1 MAEFMNPA
9 RRRRACRATIGGV
22 VVAGTVVAGGCS
34 GTLEDVWPDR
44 SPAYKSSRS
53 APPLEVPP
61 DLTSSSIRDSLQI
74 PGVDA
79 TYSQYASGEG
89 STGTRAAPAV
99 LPEIENARIE
109 RDGDQRRLVVAMK
122 PDETWPRLRDFWTAQ
137 GFALETEA
145 PDIGVMQTEWAARQ
159 EPLPAGFL
167 KRAVLRISDAFY
179 GLAFR
184 DQYRTRIERG
194 SEPDTTDIYI
204 AHQGAEQVVVG
215 AETMDAQREGLGTNV
230 WQPRPNDPGLEAEM
244 LSRLMIFLGVD
255 EQRADAIVAASS
267 PPDPRARLV
276 RDDDGTT
283 ALLLGQ
289 GFSAAWRRTGLA
301 LDRAGF
307 AVEDRDRSRGLFY
320 VRYAGSG
327 TGAQDEDK
335 GWLAR
340 LKFWGNDDESE
351 QDEHDYVVNV
361 VGDTPNSA
369 RVVVLDVDGAR
380 AESPAAS
387 RIITL
392 LHEQLR

>member
-9 RRRRACRATIGGV
+9 RRRRTCRSIIGGV
-22 VVAGTVVAGGCS
+22 LVAGTVVAGGCS
-34 GTLEDVWPDR
+34 GTLEDVWPD
-44 SPAYKSSRS
+44 PNPDYKSSRS

-89 STGTRAAPAV
+89 GTGTRAAPAV

-122 PDETWPRLRDFWTAQ
+122 PEETWPRLRDFWTAQ
-137 GFALETEA
+137 GFALETEE
-145 PDIGVMQTEWAARQ
+145 PEIGVMQTEWAGRQ
-159 EPLPAGFL
+159 EPLPAGII
-167 KRAVLRISDAFY
+167 KRSLLRVSKAFY

-184 DQYRTRIERG
+184 DKYRTRIERG
-194 SEPDTTDIYI
+194 GEPETTDIYVT
-204 AHQGAEQVVVG
+204 HQGAEQVVVG
-215 AETMDAQREGLGTNV
+215 AETMDAQREGLGTMV
-230 WQPRPNDPGLEAEM
+230 WQPRPSDSGLEAEM
-244 LSRLMIFLGVD
+244 LSRLMVFLGVD
-255 EQRADAIVAASS
+255 EQRADTIVAASS

-276 RDDDGTT
+276 RNDDGT
-283 ALLLGQ
+283 ADLLLGQ

-320 VRYAGSG
+320 VRYAGG
-327 TGAQDEDK
+327 ETGAQDENK

-340 LKFWGNDDESE
+340 LKFWGTDDEAD

-361 VGDTPNSA
+361 IGDTPDSA
-369 RVVVLDVDGAR
+369 RVVVLYVDGAR
-380 AESPAAS
+380 AGSPAAS
-387 RIITL
+387 RILGL